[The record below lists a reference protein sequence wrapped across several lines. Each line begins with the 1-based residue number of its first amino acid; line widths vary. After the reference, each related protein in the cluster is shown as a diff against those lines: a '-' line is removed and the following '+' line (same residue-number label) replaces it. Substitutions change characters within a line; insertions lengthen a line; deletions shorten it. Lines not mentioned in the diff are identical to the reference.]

1 MNKELAS
8 RYLKEGQAL
17 LHLFYTMP
25 INDRNLSSPDYG
37 ANEILYSVSDY
48 GYTQL
53 ALAKQYA
60 ANSDVQ
66 GVWETLRPLANA
78 YRLLMHVS
86 MSDTSKSDGSLVR
99 KAQEKYWLLEAV
111 ASEWET
117 KIHRADPLQQDYF
130 TKLEAA
136 LNDYRPWDGFITACT
151 EEYKQTY
158 STQKSLFYLKKPKGY
173 PDFSRQADYVRL
185 RRSLASVLS
194 PYFPL
199 LLPEMDA
206 ALHLL
211 HNKDTFIGRNRQ
223 DLKCL
228 NRITEIGTD
237 FIHSIGGLCPTPLAD
252 DESQPVRTHRLLP
265 WLMKQDEAAYQFR
278 KEHAD
283 LADYGPHN
291 PQWGERLCH
300 ALLQAETCL
309 QRPYSVPDLL
319 DRVEKYTPATM
330 HGALAIAATLGVSH
344 SAMDIERLGDFLSRL
359 VEQEWHT
366 LSADAETDSLLLGVP
381 FIPMFDPVMHET
393 LAPSYITRFYH
404 ENLDRPEVALYR
416 EMSPREKTEDKLGAI
431 KYLQE
436 AWGLALYDEEYQF
449 DISRGNLKQ
458 ALQQKTDALLN
469 YLSGKHKYALTHAIA
484 LSLSELRAP
493 FSPPPPYRPLLE
505 SSRILSSQ
513 MRPTQTARAR
523 NEYGSSEPLRFYHTG
538 KNKEQIWAA
547 RLLFFSTNEILSQLY
562 EPPFSSWRG
571 RLYNYKEEC
580 VPSDMLPLI
589 QWCGLADEKTELG
602 AGFCSVQSLFG
613 HNAEVFPSLVH
624 RGHLPATAPYLSNT
638 EKGGANIP
646 WTNNG
651 SNSPWTPD
659 VRTLPSPIDQ
669 NKKNWPLAILP
680 ERIED
685 FIRIM
690 WRHTL
695 AKNLF
700 LITSPKLVEVSNFQ
714 GDEHRIE
721 VRLASRADIPVWNAS
736 LTRSDYR
743 FQSNKAD
750 ELSKGGEIEPLY
762 KEWVDALQ
770 KVHSK
775 LLDLAKSFNLKNL
788 ENDLTEMEWLNAYAP
803 EEVVS
808 KVFAYIEDTPV
819 VENDMGE
826 NNAIYA
832 WLSIN
837 PLQANPNQGVNRQVF
852 APNSLN
858 VFLAGSDVLLLQQY
872 DEQYHA
878 VLEHRTQMNRE
889 GKMPSLAGLY
899 AFDRISQEF
908 AIQIRAQ
915 VETALQQDS
924 ELEEEAFSLGSI
936 SF

>member
-8 RYLKEGQAL
+8 SYLQEGQAL
-17 LHLFYTMP
+17 LHRFYTMP
-25 INDRNLSSPDYG
+25 MTDQELSSPSYG

-48 GYTQL
+48 GYKQL

-60 ANSDVQ
+60 TNGDAQ

-78 YRLLMHVS
+78 YRLLMHVA
-86 MSDTSKSDGSLVR
+86 MTNTSQSDGSLIR
-99 KAQEKYWLLEAV
+99 KAQEKYWLLEAM
-111 ASEWET
+111 AKEWET
-117 KIHRADPLQQDYF
+117 KISLAAPLQQDYF

-136 LNDYRPWDGFITACT
+136 LNEYRPWDGFISACT

-173 PDFSRQADYVRL
+173 PDFSRQTDYVRL

-211 HNKDTFIGRNRQ
+211 QNKDTLIARSRT
-223 DLKCL
+223 DLECL
-228 NRITEIGTD
+228 NRIIEIGTD
-237 FIHSIGGLCPTPLAD
+237 FIHSIGGLCPLWLAD
-252 DESQPVRTHRLLP
+252 AESQPVQTHRLLQ
-265 WLMKQDEAAYQFR
+265 WLMYQNDAAYRFR

-291 PQWGERLCH
+291 PQWGERICH
-300 ALLQAETCL
+300 ALLQADTCL
-309 QRPYSVPDLL
+309 QRPYSVSDLL

-330 HGALAIAATLGVSH
+330 HGALAITATLGISH
-344 SAMDIERLGDFLSRL
+344 SGMDIERLGDFLSRM

-366 LSADAETDSLLLGVP
+366 LIADADTNSLRLGDP
-381 FIPMFDPVMHET
+381 FVPMFNPVIHET
-393 LAPSYITRFYH
+393 LAPSHITRFYH
-404 ENLDRPEVALYR
+404 ESLDKSWAALYR
-416 EMSPREKTEDKLGAI
+416 EMSPREKTEDELGTI

-436 AWGLALYDEEYQF
+436 AWDIALPDEESQLGIWR
-449 DISRGNLKQ
+449 DDLRPVLKQ
-458 ALQQKTDALLN
+458 KIDALLN
-469 YLSGKHKYALTHAIA
+469 YLSGKCKYALTHAIA

-493 FSPPPPYRPLLE
+493 FSPLPPYRPLLE

-513 MRPTQTARAR
+513 MRPTQTARAS
-523 NEYGSSEPLRFYHTG
+523 NEYGSSEPLRFYHNG

-547 RLLFFSTNEILSQLY
+547 RLLFFSANKILSQLY
-562 EPPFSSWRG
+562 EPPFSSRRG
-571 RLYNYKEEC
+571 GLYNRKEHC

-602 AGFCSVQSLFG
+602 AGFCSVQSLSG
-613 HNAEVFPSLVH
+613 YTSMVFPSTVY
-624 RGHLPATAPYLSNT
+624 RGQLTVTAPYLSNK
-638 EKGGANIP
+638 EKGAANIP
-646 WTNNG
+646 WTNN
-651 SNSPWTPD
+651 SNTSPKAPD

-669 NKKNWPLAILP
+669 KKKNWPLAILP

-695 AKNLF
+695 AENLF
-700 LITSPKLVEVSNFQ
+700 RVTRPKLVEVSNFQ
-714 GDEHRIE
+714 GDEHQTE
-721 VRLASRADIPVWNAS
+721 ARLASRADIPVWNTS

-743 FQSNKAD
+743 FHSETKD
-750 ELSKGGEIEPLY
+750 ELSKGGEVEHLY
-762 KEWVDALQ
+762 KEWVGALQ

-775 LLDLAKSFNLKNL
+775 LLALAKSFNLKNL

-837 PLQANPNQGVNRQVF
+837 PLQANPNQGVDRQIF

-858 VFLAGSDVLLLQQY
+858 VFLAGSDILLLQQY
-872 DEQYHA
+872 DEQYQA
-878 VLEHRTQMNRE
+878 VLEHRTKMNRE

-924 ELEEEAFSLGSI
+924 DLEEDTFNSGSI